1 MTASLRSTSQK
12 TNQAALRVRSLKFKI
27 IPAPE
32 KLKAETDFYNS

>member
-1 MTASLRSTSQK
+1 MTLRKRSTPQK
-12 TNQAALRVRSLKFKI
+12 TNQAAPGVRSLKFKI